1 MRPAPI
7 QPRSLL
13 GPSPQALETLNSAY
27 ASKEAPPPVDVVTS
41 TKQLIR
47 DKLRKNMTNVIHIFR
62 EWDEDGAANHLPDY
76 SLLDYQTTHY

>member
-1 MRPAPI
+1 M
-7 QPRSLL
+7 
-13 GPSPQALETLNSAY
+13 
-27 ASKEAPPPVDVVTS
+27 DVVTS

-62 EWDEDGAANHLPDY
+62 EWDEDGAANPLPDY